1 MKETQET
8 CWRWKAQPIQSNS
21 TTCCHWEGRGMG
33 NCSYK
38 HLLLGTDVT
47 LVTLKAGFE
56 EEPIKGGTWERGHCE
71 FKEYEQ

>member
-1 MKETQET
+1 
-8 CWRWKAQPIQSNS
+8 
-21 TTCCHWEGRGMG
+21 MG